1 MTKQEAE
8 QMLERLR
15 QIFPI
20 VRLLEENDVPK
31 NREDIHPGGAEDG
44 CQCFS
49 FWNKTV
55 PCVNCISRE
64 ALQSKGQR
72 VKIEFLDD
80 EIYQVISKYIEVDGH
95 PCVVPDL

>member
-20 VRLLEENDVPK
+20 VRLLEETDVPK

-44 CQCFS
+44 EKAIEQLHEYGKGISLVLLDLLMPVMDGFDVLAYMGT
-49 FWNKTV
+49 NKWL
-55 PCVNCISRE
+55 E
-64 ALQSKGQR
+64 
-72 VKIEFLDD
+72 D
-80 EIYQVISKYIEVDGH
+80 
-95 PCVVPDL
+95 

>member
-20 VRLLEENDVPK
+20 VRLLEETDVPE

-44 CQCFS
+44 EKAIENS
-49 FWNKTV
+49 FMSMGKASLW
-55 PCVNCISRE
+55 CC
-64 ALQSKGQR
+64 
-72 VKIEFLDD
+72 
-80 EIYQVISKYIEVDGH
+80 
-95 PCVVPDL
+95 